1 MALKSGAGV
10 PWMEPPCLLSIA
22 WQPAHACSAMALP
35 RATST
40 SVWAR
45 AAIVGAAT
53 IITAS
58 AITLL
63 VMTILLN
70 PRFHI
75 HSVRFLMPNNPPLL
89 AEEDPTNQTW
99 GGTMLF

>member
-1 MALKSGAGV
+1 MALKAGAGV

-35 RATST
+35 RATSA

-53 IITAS
+53 SIAAS
-58 AITLL
+58 TITLL

-70 PRFHI
+70 PRILTHY
-75 HSVRFLMPNNPPLL
+75 VRFPVPNNPPLL
-89 AEEDPTNQTW
+89 AEEDPTNQTG
-99 GGTMLF
+99 GGTM